1 MRNLS
6 ARNAK
11 KIHNQLAKNDEF
23 YLSIKDNENNILSN
37 SHFFID
43 TKIYFNAKCSS
54 HFLPKVLY
62 CNTSKIYICKKCC
75 ETGHYN
81 CNHIKFDKSGKR
93 HLDKNIRTKIDEIR
107 QIDSLDIAVENKP
120 GPLTRKNL
128 HCAFY
133 GVIVSVENK
142 NNLFNFV
149 VNRIMDNL

>member
-1 MRNLS
+1 MQ
-6 ARNAK
+6 K

-81 CNHIKFDKSGKR
+81 CNHI
-93 HLDKNIRTKIDEIR
+93 NIRQKWKKTIR
-107 QIDSLDIAVENKP
+107 QK
-120 GPLTRKNL
+120 
-128 HCAFY
+128 HQ
-133 GVIVSVENK
+133 NK
-142 NNLFNFV
+142 N
-149 VNRIMDNL
+149 